1 MTAEEFVAEWSDGRG
16 YVVAHTSG
24 STGTPKEIRLKK
36 SDMTVSAEM
45 TNRFFGI
52 KPESRLMLC
61 LSPDYIAGKMM
72 IVRALTAKAGLLVET
87 PSNRP
92 LAGYGGGA
100 IDLMAVV
107 PSQALWLAE
116 RPELLRHVR
125 TLIVGGGEIPPSLRK
140 RLAATGVRAY
150 ATYGMTETCSHV
162 ALSRISDEEEPFLA
176 LPPTSFG
183 TDGRGC
189 LVIDAPQFSFRR
201 LVTNDVVELLS
212 PVSFR
217 WKGRYDNVIN
227 TGGVKVFP
235 EEVERKLLGVVE
247 GRFYVGAR
255 PSEKWGWEVTLHLE
269 CDRMAEEEKTA
280 LLARLRPL
288 LTTYEMPKAVLCEP
302 AFEMTASGKI
312 KRRMP
317 GLARN
322 D

>member
-1 MTAEEFVAEWSDGRG
+1 MTVEEFVEEWSDGRD

-45 TNRFFGI
+45 TNRFFGVT
-52 KPESRLMLC
+52 PESRLMLC

-72 IVRALTAKAGLLVET
+72 IVRALTAKARLLVET

-92 LAGYGGGA
+92 LSGYGGGA

-116 RPELLRHVR
+116 RPELLRHVKA
-125 TLIVGGGEIPPSLRK
+125 LIVGGGEVSLSLRRK
-140 RLAATGVRAY
+140 LAATGVRAY

-162 ALSRISDEEEPFLA
+162 ALSRIADAEEPFFA
-176 LPPTSFG
+176 LSPTTFS

-201 LVTNDVVELLS
+201 LVTNDVAELLS

-235 EEVERKLLGVVE
+235 EEVERKLQGAVE
-247 GRFYVGAR
+247 GRFYIGSV
-255 PSEKWGWEVTLHLE
+255 PSEKWGQEVALHLE
-269 CDRMAEEEKTA
+269 RGPMDEAEKAA

-288 LTTYEMPKAVLCEP
+288 LPAYEMPKTVLCDP

-312 KRRMP
+312 KRRD
-317 GLARN
+317 A
-322 D
+322 